1 VPARIAE
8 LKPDAGGFKVNLV
21 TPEMV
26 RDQAPDWTVTYKE
39 LFR

>member
-1 VPARIAE
+1 MPE

-21 TPEMV
+21 TPEMA
-26 RDQAPDWTVTYKE
+26 RDQTAAWTAIYKD